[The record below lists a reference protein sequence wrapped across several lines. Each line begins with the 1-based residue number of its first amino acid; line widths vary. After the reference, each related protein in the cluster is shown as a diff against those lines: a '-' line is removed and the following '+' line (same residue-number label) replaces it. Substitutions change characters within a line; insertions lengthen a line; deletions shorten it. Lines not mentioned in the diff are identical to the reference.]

1 MSTGAASDGAM
12 LTRKWHGELD
22 AKLRQL
28 LIFVEDCLEI
38 DCGRFWTFAA
48 APAVGIFANLQGISK
63 EIQDSLELAFKRA
76 ITSATKIQPW
86 HGVPFKPIH
95 S

>member
-1 MSTGAASDGAM
+1 
-12 LTRKWHGELD
+12 
-22 AKLRQL
+22 

-48 APAVGIFANLQGISK
+48 APAVGLFANLQGISK
-63 EIQDSLELAFKRA
+63 EIQDSLELALKRVIA
-76 ITSATKIQPW
+76 SAAKNPAMRTALFQA
-86 HGVPFKPIH
+86 VH